1 MAADKEGI
9 AAKTMG
15 TAGTFFK
22 GLQGNTSHRGA
33 IQATMPMQLEAV
45 LAKREKA
52 EKEHKPARPPNVLV
66 DGVYV
71 RGWAAETGCIYTC
84 CT

>member
-1 MAADKEGI
+1 
-9 AAKTMG
+9 
-15 TAGTFFK
+15 
-22 GLQGNTSHRGA
+22 
-33 IQATMPMQLEAV
+33 MPMQLEAV